1 MAGWIVSALVA
12 LLGTGVALYYRSK
25 ALQAGQIDSLVKA
38 NTQVLSDLNTLL
50 AKLAAD
56 ANKAATKDLE
66 DAKKISTAADA
77 AAFLGGSL
85 RTDNGYPGVN
95 PLGTV
100 LFTHAISS
108 PKP

>member
-1 MAGWIVSALVA
+1 MWGWFVSIFIAAL
-12 LLGTGVALYYRSK
+12 GGVGIWYYRAKLS
-25 ALQAGQIDSLVKA
+25 QAAQLDDLVKA

-77 AAFLGGSL
+77 AAFLGGSVHIT
-85 RTDNGYPGVN
+85 TDTN
-95 PLGTV
+95 
-100 LFTHAISS
+100 SS
-108 PKP
+108 PFGIVYTPHSVLNAGA